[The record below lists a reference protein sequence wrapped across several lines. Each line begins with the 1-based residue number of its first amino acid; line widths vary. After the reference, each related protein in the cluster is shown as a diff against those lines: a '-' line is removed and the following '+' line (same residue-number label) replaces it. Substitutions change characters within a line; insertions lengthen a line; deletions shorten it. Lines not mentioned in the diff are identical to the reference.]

1 VTRSPTQRERLL
13 AEIEAGMN
21 YIARA
26 GNSRRL
32 ARHLEERSG
41 VSLGQL
47 SVATLTAIR
56 RLGPAR
62 LTQVAD
68 ELGYEPSRVSKEV
81 QRLLAAGLVV
91 QERDT
96 SDKRAYLLTITDDGI
111 DVHRRYRR
119 AVDELVAEALDSWSD
134 HDLGQLAR
142 FMTRLASRETMLAP
156 EATDRDG

>member
-1 VTRSPTQRERLL
+1 
-13 AEIEAGMN
+13 MN

-56 RLGPAR
+56 RLGRAR
-62 LTQVAD
+62 LTPVAD

-91 QERDT
+91 QERDP
-96 SDKRAYLLTITDDGI
+96 SDKRAYLLTITDEGI

-119 AVDELVAEALDSWSD
+119 AADELVADALESWSD
-134 HDLGQLAR
+134 DDLRQLAR
-142 FMTRLASRETMLAP
+142 LMTRLANRATIPPP
-156 EATDRDG
+156 EAMDGNG